1 MHLWRGEYGP
11 FMYMAQMKY
20 CRRVIVV
27 PLSAFHRMAEQIG
40 DPDAELIFLFN
51 TTRCGSTLVTQV
63 FANSYRRL
71 KRITKK
77 AKRTWAS
84 EQGEQGQQ
92 LLPPNF
98 WGAGALVPRKHICKY
113 YIATVH
119 WHFRANGNA
128 SYK

>member
-11 FMYMAQMKY
+11 FMYTAQMKY

-51 TTRCGSTLVTQV
+51 TARCGSTLVTQV

-84 EQGEQGQQ
+84 EQGEQGQRLLPQ
-92 LLPPNF
+92 LLGRWSTGPPE
-98 WGAGALVPRKHICKY
+98 AYLQILHCYSALAFSSQWKREL
-113 YIATVH
+113 
-119 WHFRANGNA
+119 
-128 SYK
+128 